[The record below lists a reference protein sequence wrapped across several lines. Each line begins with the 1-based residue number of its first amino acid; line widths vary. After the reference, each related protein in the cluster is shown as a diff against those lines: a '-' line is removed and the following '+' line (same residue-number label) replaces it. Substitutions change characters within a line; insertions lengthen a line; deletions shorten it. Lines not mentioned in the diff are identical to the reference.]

1 MDKGNTKKGKQHR
14 NKEAVEFVLA
24 NRDADDP
31 NYNNPNANKKI
42 LLQVNKD
49 EDLTEEQKKIINSI
63 PKIQRGVYDE
73 EAKLKRL
80 LNQDN
85 DTHNNI
91 NDNNNEENTKKGV
104 KFNFD
109 KNEIINYDKK
119 QKISEIEKDQ
129 LLNDIKNNKIDLTK
143 IDDEE
148 KVNEIFKKLK
158 IKAKMVEY
166 NELGVKKDTDP
177 ELLKFITNKE
187 FVEGVDIFIPAPKD
201 NNGQIIREYDN
212 DMKEENMNEE
222 FKELEKELKS
232 DSENENDNI
241 NKIADNKKNKNKNEN
256 TSNTCEDI
264 DTTSKKDTANENDE
278 NLGEN
283 KKIEITGDLED
294 DFVLL
299 ANGGELPFEIMTEK
313 EIKEEE
319 KKNDILKDQNQND
332 ISMPKDGKPS
342 YKYITPEE
350 VEYVRKKF
358 LEVDDDDNKKKSQKK
373 GNFISKQEF
382 NDAINEILN
391 AKKGKTDN
399 KKETVMGLK
408 KSVLDE
414 DEYEEYELS
423 EEEEEFDEEPKEK
436 EKEKKVDDK
445 TQKNNGDKKIDN
457 KQLKNIITF
466 KNEDKKGEHDDEED
480 EEEEEDEEGFQPN
493 IKIEYVSKE
502 DEPDPFDKEKDK
514 RKRKQKNKKE
524 MKKSRTKQYQ
534 QLKAMGELSDESFDR
549 DQLDEI
555 THEEHVIEKTKEM
568 MENNNEIEKNDKEI
582 NQEIENKYIF
592 EPKVKKDIT
601 QIDDKVGNLPKAV
614 KEVKRDF
621 KKNKKNEKNED
632 KKEENEEDDKNDIN
646 INEHNIN
653 VNHSRRDETKEEKK
667 LRQKLV
673 KMERKEK
680 RAEKKKLKNAF
691 KEEKVSQQR
700 QIAQANKIVRYGLS
714 VKDI

>member
-1 MDKGNTKKGKQHR
+1 MDKGNTKKGKKHR
-14 NKEAVEFVLA
+14 NKEAIEFVLA

-31 NYNNPNANKKI
+31 NYNDPNANKKV

-49 EDLTEEQKKIINSI
+49 EDLTEEQKKLVNSI
-63 PKIQRGVYDE
+63 PKIQRGIFDE

-80 LNQDN
+80 LNQEN
-85 DTHNNI
+85 DSHNNS
-91 NDNNNEENTKKGV
+91 NNNNNDGNTKKGV
-104 KFNFD
+104 HFNFD
-109 KNEIINYDKK
+109 KNEVINYDKK
-119 QKISEIEKDQ
+119 QKISEIQKDQ
-129 LLNDIKNNKIDLTK
+129 LLNDLKNNKIDLTK

-187 FVEGVDIFIPAPKD
+187 FVEGVDIFVPAPRD
-201 NNGQIIREYDN
+201 NNGQIIKEYDN

-232 DSENENDNI
+232 DSENEN
-241 NKIADNKKNKNKNEN
+241 KEEKNKKDKN
-256 TSNTCEDI
+256 SNPSEEI
-264 DTTSKKDTANENDE
+264 DTTSKKDTNNENENDE
-278 NLGEN
+278 NLDKN

-319 KKNDILKDQNQND
+319 KKNEMMKNKNE
-332 ISMPKDGKPS
+332 SMQQDGKPS
-342 YKYITPEE
+342 FKYITPEE

-358 LEVDDDDNKKKSQKK
+358 LEVDDDDDNKKKSQKK
-373 GNFISKQEF
+373 GNFISKKEF

-399 KKETVMGLK
+399 KIETVMGLK

-423 EEEEEFDEEPKEK
+423 EEEEEEIDEK
-436 EKEKKVDDK
+436 EEKVDEKKQ
-445 TQKNNGDKKIDN
+445 TNINNKKIDN
-457 KQLKNIITF
+457 KQLKNIINF
-466 KNEDKKGEHDDEED
+466 KKEDKKEEYDDED
-480 EEEEEDEEGFQPN
+480 EEEEEDDEDFKPN
-493 IKIEYVSKE
+493 IKIEYVSKA
-502 DEPDPFDKEKDK
+502 DEPDPFDKDK
-514 RKRKQKNKKE
+514 NKKTKKQKNKKE
-524 MKKSRTKQYQ
+524 MKKSKTKQYE
-534 QLKAMGELSDESFDR
+534 QLKAMGELSDDSFDK
-549 DQLDEI
+549 DQFDEMI
-555 THEEHVIEKTKEM
+555 HEENVIEKTKEM
-568 MENNNEIEKNDKEI
+568 IENHVEVEKDDKEI
-582 NQEIENKYIF
+582 NQEIENKFIF

-601 QIDDKVGNLPKAV
+601 QIDDKVGNLPKSV
-614 KEVKRDF
+614 KGEKKEKDF
-621 KKNKKNEKNED
+621 QKNKKNEKDENEED
-632 KKEENEEDDKNDIN
+632 KKEEDNKKNSN
-646 INEHNIN
+646 INENNIN
-653 VNHSRRDETKEEKK
+653 INHSRRDETKEEKK

-691 KEEKVSQQR
+691 KEEKVSQQK

>member
-1 MDKGNTKKGKQHR
+1 MDKGNTKKGKQR
-14 NKEAVEFVLA
+14 KKNREAVEFVLA
-24 NRDADDP
+24 NRDTDDP
-31 NYNNPNANKKI
+31 NYNNPDINKKI

-63 PKIQRGVYDE
+63 PKIQRGIFDE

-80 LNQDN
+80 LNQGGK
-85 DTHNNI
+85 
-91 NDNNNEENTKKGV
+91 EENNSEGNNKKGV
-104 KFNFD
+104 QFNFD
-109 KNEIINYDKK
+109 KNEVINYDKK
-119 QKISEIEKDQ
+119 QKISEIQ
-129 LLNDIKNNKIDLTK
+129 NDKLFNDLKSNKIDLAK
-143 IDDEE
+143 IEDEE

-158 IKAKMVEY
+158 INAKMVEY

-187 FVEGVDIFIPAPKD
+187 FVEGVDIFVPAPRD
-201 NNGQIIREYDN
+201 NDGKIIEEYDT

-222 FKELEKELKS
+222 FKELENELKS
-232 DSENENDNI
+232 DSENENTKKVED
-241 NKIADNKKNKNKNEN
+241 KKKEDKKN
-256 TSNTCEDI
+256 EDI
-264 DTTSKKDTANENDE
+264 DTSSKQDKNNSEKENDDI
-278 NLGEN
+278 
-283 KKIEITGDLED
+283 KITGDLED

-299 ANGGELPFEIMTEK
+299 ANGGELPIEILNEK

-319 KKNDILKDQNQND
+319 KKNENKNNNNFTLQE
-332 ISMPKDGKPS
+332 GKPS

-358 LEVDDDDNKKKSQKK
+358 LEVDEDNKKKAQKK

-382 NDAINEILN
+382 NDALNEILN
-391 AKKGKTDN
+391 SKKGKNDT

-423 EEEEEFDEEPKEK
+423 EEEEEIGDEKNEEPKK
-436 EKEKKVDDK
+436 EEGKNEGKK
-445 TQKNNGDKKIDN
+445 NIDN
-457 KQLKNIITF
+457 KKLQNIIGF
-466 KNEDKKGEHDDEED
+466 KNENKKQDKEEED
-480 EEEEEDEEGFQPN
+480 EEEEEEDEEDFKPN
-493 IKIEYVSKE
+493 IKIEYVSKA
-502 DEPDPFDKEKDK
+502 DEPDPFDNDKEK

-524 MKKSRTKQYQ
+524 MKKSKTKQYE
-534 QLKAMGELSDESFDR
+534 QLKAMGELSDESFDKE
-549 DQLDEI
+549 QLDEI
-555 THEEHVIEKTKEM
+555 IHEEDTIEKTKEM
-568 MENNNEIEKNDKEI
+568 IEKNKEDEKNEKEI
-582 NQEIENKYIF
+582 NQEIENKYVF

-601 QIDDKVGNLPKAV
+601 QKNEKVVNLPKAV
-614 KEVKRDF
+614 KME
-621 KKNKKNEKNED
+621 KKEKDLKKNEKEQEKEIEEIEEN
-632 KKEENEEDDKNDIN
+632 KKENNKNIN
-646 INEHNIN
+646 INQ
-653 VNHSRRDETKEEKK
+653 SRRDETKEEKK

-691 KEEKVSQQR
+691 KEEKVAQQK